1 MYIFLKKECKKKK
14 KNYNYNTT
22 TYRHIPCVISQNF
35 YDVMHICI
43 SYPQL
48 YICIRYGRQ
57 MN

>member
-1 MYIFLKKECKKKK
+1 MYIFLKKELK
-14 KNYNYNTT
+14 KNQKTT
-22 TYRHIPCVISQNF
+22 IIILQHIDIYCVISQNF
-35 YDVMHICI
+35 YDVMHIRI